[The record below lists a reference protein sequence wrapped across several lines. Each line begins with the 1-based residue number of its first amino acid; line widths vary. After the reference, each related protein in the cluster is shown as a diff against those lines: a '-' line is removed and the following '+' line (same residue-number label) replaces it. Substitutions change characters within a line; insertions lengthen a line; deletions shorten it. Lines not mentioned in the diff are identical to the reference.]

1 MTNTLTLER
10 LEELENRNKV
20 LENKIDTIYENNHC
34 LNWLQYKDI
43 VKPLQDELDNNKNLI
58 RAIKNFNVKVGDG
71 ITLCYYSDRKAYT
84 IIRRTAKTITIQ
96 RDKAILNP
104 NFKPEFIQGGFAG
117 TCINQNEQ
125 EYIYER
131 DENGRTLTLRWSD
144 KYGKFVCKEANV
156 RNGRHEFYDYNF

>member
-34 LNWLQYKDI
+34 LSWLQYKDI

-71 ITLCYYSDRKAYT
+71 ITLCYYSDREAYT
-84 IIRRTAKTITIQ
+84 IIRRRK
-96 RDKAILNP
+96 
-104 NFKPEFIQGGFAG
+104 
-117 TCINQNEQ
+117 CISMFLFS
-125 EYIYER
+125 
-131 DENGRTLTLRWSD
+131 GRTRKNQRQSNESTRKNRILW
-144 KYGKFVCKEANV
+144 KMGKM
-156 RNGRHEFYDYNF
+156 